1 MPPLVSL
8 PSPSQRTRPSGPD
21 LNLDLARITHNRL
34 LRKYPLMSFLMSYVL
49 KPLAY
54 LSLPALVLRYLSE
67 RSPVVRYYVRLSTYL
82 STLGVLS
89 IWGVL
94 VSLGMT
100 AAGQRFDIN
109 WVVARSFYI
118 TAGRIMGIDFKVE
131 GEEHM
136 NVPSAIFIGN
146 HQSMLDILYL
156 GRRVFWPA
164 VCSIMA
170 KKELQWMPLL
180 GQYMSLSGAVF
191 VDRSNNKDALK
202 ALAAAGDDM
211 KSKGVSLWV
220 FPEGTRSSSEAPN
233 LLPFKKGAFHL
244 AVQAGVPIIP
254 VVCENYWRLY
264 RKGTLDEGSL
274 RIRVLP
280 PISTQ
285 GLTPADVTE
294 LAERTREQMLDVLR
308 EISVTVPAT
317 SETKREATP
326 KPAVIPQPVPTPESV
341 SESVVDVREM
351 LPKGKPMES
360 STATLQGNESE
371 ATDEDM
377 VVVDRP

>member
-1 MPPLVSL
+1 MPSSVSL
-8 PSPSQRTRPSGPD
+8 ASPSERTRASGPD
-21 LNLDLARITHNRL
+21 LNLDLVRTIHTHQ
-34 LRKYPLMSFLMSYVL
+34 LRRMSFIMSYVL

-54 LSLPALVLRYLSE
+54 LSLPALVLRYLAE
-67 RSPVVRYYVRLSTYL
+67 RSPAVRYYLRLTTYL

-89 IWGVL
+89 VWGVF

-100 AAGQRFDIN
+100 ALGQRFDIN

-136 NVPSAIFIGN
+136 DVPSAIFIGN
-146 HQSMLDILYL
+146 HQTMLDILYL
-156 GRRVFWPA
+156 GRIFPKK
-164 VCSIMA
+164 CSIMA

-202 ALAAAGDDM
+202 ALAAAGEDM

-244 AVQAGVPIIP
+244 AVQAGVPIVP

-280 PISTQ
+280 PIPTH
-285 GLTPADVTE
+285 GLTPADVTQ
-294 LAERTREQMLDVLR
+294 LAERTREQMLEVLR
-308 EISVTVPAT
+308 EISLPVSDIKERV
-317 SETKREATP
+317 REETP
-326 KPAVIPQPVPTPESV
+326 KPSVIPPPVPTPEPV
-341 SESVVDVREM
+341 SESMVDVREI
-351 LPKGKPMES
+351 LPEGKPMES
-360 STATLQGNESE
+360 STPTLLGNESE

>member
-1 MPPLVSL
+1 
-8 PSPSQRTRPSGPD
+8 
-21 LNLDLARITHNRL
+21 
-34 LRKYPLMSFLMSYVL
+34 MSFIMSYVL

-54 LSLPALVLRYLSE
+54 LSLPALLLRYLSD
-67 RSPVVRYYVRLSTYL
+67 RSPMVRYYVRLSTYL

-94 VSLGMT
+94 VSAGMSI
-100 AAGQRFDIN
+100 AGQRFDIN
-109 WVVARSFYI
+109 WVVARSFYL
-118 TAGRIMGIDFKVE
+118 TAGRIMGIEFQVE

-136 NVPSAIFIGN
+136 ETPSAIYIGN

-156 GRRVFWPA
+156 GRIFPKK
-164 VCSIMA
+164 CSIMA
-170 KKELQWMPLL
+170 KKELQWAPLL

-220 FPEGTRSSSEAPN
+220 FPEGTRSSSESPN
-233 LLPFKKGAFHL
+233 LLSFKKGAFHL
-244 AVQAGVPIIP
+244 AVQAGVPIVP

-264 RKGTLDEGSL
+264 RKGTLEEGAL

-280 PISTQ
+280 PISTT

-294 LAERTREQMLDVLR
+294 LAERTRETMLDTLR
-308 EISVTVPAT
+308 EISVPVDRRA
-317 SETKREATP
+317 RESTP
-326 KPAVIPQPVPTPESV
+326 KPTTPAPVATPPLAPAPES
-341 SESVVDVREM
+341 ESIVDVREM
-351 LPKGKPMES
+351 LPQGM
-360 STATLQGNESE
+360 ATGYRDDAPTTLHRSVAGSESE

>member
-1 MPPLVSL
+1 
-8 PSPSQRTRPSGPD
+8 
-21 LNLDLARITHNRL
+21 
-34 LRKYPLMSFLMSYVL
+34 MSFLMSYLL

-54 LSLPALVLRYLSE
+54 LSLPALLLRYLSE
-67 RSPVVRYYVRLSTYL
+67 RSPVVKYYVRLGTYL

-89 IWGVL
+89 VWGVF

-100 AAGQRFDIN
+100 AIGQRFDIN

-118 TAGRIMGIDFKVE
+118 TAGRMMGIDFKVE

-136 NVPSAIFIGN
+136 DIPSAIFIGN
-146 HQSMLDILYL
+146 HQSMI
-156 GRRVFWPA
+156 FPKK
-164 VCSIMA
+164 CSIMA
-170 KKELQWMPLL
+170 KKELQWAPLL

-202 ALAAAGDDM
+202 ALAAAGEDM

-220 FPEGTRSSSEAPN
+220 FPEGTRSSSEASN
-233 LLPFKKGAFHL
+233 MLPFKKGAFHL
-244 AVQAGVPIIP
+244 AVQAGVPIVP

-264 RKGTLDEGSL
+264 RKGTLEEGTL

-280 PISTQ
+280 PISTA

-308 EISVTVPAT
+308 EISVPV
-317 SETKREATP
+317 SGERGRRESTP
-326 KPAVIPQPVPTPESV
+326 KPSTPLPAVLPPME

-351 LPKGKPMES
+351 LPEGKPMDA
-360 STATLQGNESE
+360 STTLYRSVTGSESE